1 MKLQNFNSVYS
12 LANTLYGTTLNPN
25 NFEDIVLNGW
35 ELIGNKHT
43 RLYRYK
49 TNTVDRKIELP
60 CNIDIIESVHI
71 PWEDAQMTSNI
82 TIFPNVA
89 NEYYEQYSE
98 AWKWDTNP
106 LYHKGKLL
114 NYKVEGDALLFDRN
128 YDNVVIVYHGI
139 IVDDTGLPLL
149 NDKEVKALATYAAY
163 IDLYKQ
169 SLVRKDGNMMQLA
182 SVVKL
187 DWLKLCRSARIP
199 DNLSQ
204 NEMDAI
210 LDVRTRWDRKL
221 YNKSFKPTA

>member
-1 MKLQNFNSVYS
+1 M
-12 LANTLYGTTLNPN
+12 
-25 NFEDIVLNGW
+25 
-35 ELIGNKHT
+35 
-43 RLYRYK
+43 
-49 TNTVDRKIELP
+49 
-60 CNIDIIESVHI
+60 
-71 PWEDAQMTSNI
+71 
-82 TIFPNVA
+82 
-89 NEYYEQYSE
+89 
-98 AWKWDTNP
+98 
-106 LYHKGKLL
+106 
-114 NYKVEGDALLFDRN
+114 FDRN

-199 DNLSQ
+199 NNLSQ